1 MACRRRAG
9 RVLGRCANGAGAAED
24 YPVVVGTQRSA
35 SSAAARSPTCAQVS
49 MECTDLVCAPQDEEP
64 DGVSGDVERQKKLR
78 VLMGAGVAH
87 AARCRQPQKREG

>member
-9 RVLGRCANGAGAAED
+9 RVLGRCADGAGAAED

-35 SSAAARSPTCAQVS
+35 SSAAARSPTCAQGS

-64 DGVSGDVERQKKLR
+64 EGVSGDVERQKKIE

-87 AARCRQPQKREG
+87 AARC